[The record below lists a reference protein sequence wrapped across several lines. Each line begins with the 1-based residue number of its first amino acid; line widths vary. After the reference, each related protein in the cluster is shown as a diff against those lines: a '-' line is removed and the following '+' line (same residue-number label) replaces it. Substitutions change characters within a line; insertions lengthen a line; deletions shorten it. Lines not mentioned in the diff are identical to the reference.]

1 LEILNDEDLNKTLIP
16 LYGAKIELNHRFAK
30 IFPAKDKILP
40 ENHLKRNILAQMG
53 IFEKKEGVF
62 VSTEY
67 ANISFLFLPISLANL
82 REYTISNK
90 GYESNS
96 YRQYCK
102 SLDKI
107 NETKF
112 YENLIKTVVSGIGKK
127 SFDNLT
133 YNKMIV
139 LMDAIGITMAEH
151 HRVLITYGKG
161 KNETVN
167 AGGVITKAL
176 FSLYFNNGGKVVSL
190 TNKTYELKSS
200 DCMWQETFIFINPET
215 KLNEELITKYI
226 LENHNQLHG
235 KWIRE
240 LRGNGKNLFKN
251 LRDYLQNPINY
262 DDKKQK
268 IVNEFI
274 KILKTESEQINKFL
288 KTEAE
293 QF

>member
-1 LEILNDEDLNKTLIP
+1 
-16 LYGAKIELNHRFAK
+16 
-30 IFPAKDKILP
+30 
-40 ENHLKRNILAQMG
+40 
-53 IFEKKEGVF
+53 
-62 VSTEY
+62 
-67 ANISFLFLPISLANL
+67 
-82 REYTISNK
+82 
-90 GYESNS
+90 
-96 YRQYCK
+96 
-102 SLDKI
+102 
-107 NETKF
+107 
-112 YENLIKTVVSGIGKK
+112 
-127 SFDNLT
+127 
-133 YNKMIV
+133 
-139 LMDAIGITMAEH
+139 
-151 HRVLITYGKG
+151 
-161 KNETVN
+161 
-167 AGGVITKAL
+167 
-176 FSLYFNNGGKVVSL
+176 
-190 TNKTYELKSS
+190 
-200 DCMWQETFIFINPET
+200 MWQETFIFINPET